1 MSLTLADR
9 ARLTGRPLS
18 GEGGE
23 MQSSRYLNSGLSWY
37 GVGSKQ
43 AAFYLGS
50 HVKVVTHAPGE
61 AYVHELCIESKAL
74 TERWEANRNT
84 AYEDVVRHRPLRC
97 PSTLL
102 PHELRHPQPLQ
113 RWVEEEGGGDGAA
126 GDEPEAAE
134 SFTRLTIGDLNP
146 AVFAALSYP
155 GGVELLCRELAH
167 VFHYYVHGEGGNR
180 EAGAP
185 ALVPDT
191 GPAPRGAGGR
201 GSEGSSP
208 SAAAP
213 HVSVEEWWG
222 GECRLRRPLSQV
234 EDCQETLLLRAAR
247 AEFHFRVAVP
257 PHALEAAGRSGAPPD
272 APAVV
277 FGTLAY
283 YPRWTE
289 HSDAAPAQQPAE
301 RLPPMAAGRKRRRRL
316 RATARRMRKRRA
328 GCLRRSGRVA
338 SFRRPAPPRC
348 PSSLPPSHAR
358 AARQTRMRC
367 RTAVAAVCVG
377 SCSSALHSS
386 PRATSSLSPPTCP
399 PRWRRRNRCRSARWS
414 DASRSGCCAATPRW
428 TGAPSACAALALLR
442 PLADARD
449 RFAKLAP
456 SSMQVKA
463 RLALDNDHI
472 TVYETAT
479 GVLRTDPAAKLSKG
493 DLLQLRDRSLIAAKV
508 VGFLAP
514 LAMDL
519 KAAAAAGPYKC
530 SGGEVLFVQ
539 QPAAMHGDF
548 LRSLSLRRVEKR
560 LDAAAAAA
568 AEAEELKKA
577 PEEVVVT
584 EPLAWAC
591 GLEGMAAFAA
601 GQASLPEMKVLV
613 RSGGGKALKSVT
625 LRGES
630 RPVVVTQSL
639 LYRGTKERPL
649 EEVVSCTANSTPLAG
664 ACFIF
669 RELSVLPSPS
679 PSGQQQPAMAR
690 AGT

>member
-9 ARLTGRPLS
+9 ARLSGRPNS

-43 AAFYLGS
+43 AAFFLGS

-283 YPRWTE
+283 YPRLGDLETLPQDRAQRRRARVAARREAAAAGGGEEEEEEAEGDGEEDEEEEGGMFETFWQGRLIPET
-289 HSDAAPAQQPAE
+289 SAPA
-301 RLPPMAAGRKRRRRL
+301 LPFIAAAFARTRSAADKDALPDCCRRRL
-316 RATARRMRKRRA
+316 RGQLFFSAAFKPTRNKLSFATN
-328 GCLRRSGRVA
+328 
-338 SFRRPAPPRC
+338 
-348 PSSLPPSHAR
+348 LP
-358 AARQTRMRC
+358 
-367 RTAVAAVCVG
+367 
-377 SCSSALHSS
+377 
-386 PRATSSLSPPTCP
+386 
-399 PRWRRRNRCRSARWS
+399 
-414 DASRSGCCAATPRW
+414 
-428 TGAPSACAALALLR
+428 AALAQAEPVQERALERRFKEWLLR
-442 PLADARD
+442 C
-449 RFAKLAP
+449 
-456 SSMQVKA
+456 
-463 RLALDNDHI
+463 H
-472 TVYETAT
+472 
-479 GVLRTDPAAKLSKG
+479 
-493 DLLQLRDRSLIAAKV
+493 
-508 VGFLAP
+508 
-514 LAMDL
+514 
-519 KAAAAAGPYKC
+519 
-530 SGGEVLFVQ
+530 
-539 QPAAMHGDF
+539 
-548 LRSLSLRRVEKR
+548 
-560 LDAAAAAA
+560 
-568 AEAEELKKA
+568 
-577 PEEVVVT
+577 
-584 EPLAWAC
+584 
-591 GLEGMAAFAA
+591 
-601 GQASLPEMKVLV
+601 ASLD
-613 RSGGGKALKSVT
+613 
-625 LRGES
+625 
-630 RPVVVTQSL
+630 
-639 LYRGTKERPL
+639 RGTECVRC
-649 EEVVSCTANSTPLAG
+649 SCAAPPP
-664 ACFIF
+664 
-669 RELSVLPSPS
+669 R
-679 PSGQQQPAMAR
+679 
-690 AGT
+690 